1 MLLSKLLLLC
11 SWYMAGEWWQM
22 DLERADWG
30 IAQGVDLYFG
40 ASTING
46 KLGDLYNCSGNQ
58 LLWMY
63 LHVSM

>member
-1 MLLSKLLLLC
+1 
-11 SWYMAGEWWQM
+11 MAGEWWQM
-22 DLERADWG
+22 DLEQADSG
-30 IAQGVDLYFG
+30 IAHGVDLYFG